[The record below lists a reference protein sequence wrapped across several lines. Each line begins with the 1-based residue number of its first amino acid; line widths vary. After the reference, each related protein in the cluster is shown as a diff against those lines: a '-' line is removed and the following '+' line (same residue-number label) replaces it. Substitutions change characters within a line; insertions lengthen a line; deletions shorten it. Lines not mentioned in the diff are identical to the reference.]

1 MIKNITGYAYR
12 DLTLVP
18 SKISSVKSRSEC
30 NCLNKDDML
39 PIWTAPMASVISN
52 SNSIEFKKNKIRT
65 IIPRNIPIL
74 TRLCECAMGNWVAL
88 SLKEFNDHFVNR
100 AFNETV
106 KDKSKILDFYVCVDI
121 ANGHMQS
128 LYEACKTVKDVA
140 KKNNYKL
147 TLMTGNIANPDTY
160 KWIIQNYQT
169 TDLDGKKSCVID
181 YIRVGIGGGFGCI
194 TSSNVSIHYPQA
206 SLIDACYS
214 VKRFMQN
221 EDYIC
226 PDIIADGGIRNY
238 DDAIKAL
245 ALGADSVMIGSIFSQ
260 CIESAGVKYNKNLS
274 QKVNVKFPIENYE
287 RYRCDEKGNWHGYYT
302 EKFLNHL
309 LQPWQDKLDYTK
321 EYFGELH
328 NKYFEAKEKF
338 ENRKKD
344 LKEEKVIGPI
354 EVKFFGMASK
364 DGQLSI
370 DGKKT
375 KTAEGIT
382 KIIPTKYTIEG
393 WIKNFI
399 SYLQSAMSYTNCK
412 NLNEFIGK
420 QTLIVN
426 SISEIYAVNK

>member
-1 MIKNITGYAYR
+1 MIEFIEIKSLEYLDNYEYVN
-12 DLTLVP
+12 DLT
-18 SKISSVKSRSEC
+18 
-30 NCLNKDDML
+30 
-39 PIWTAPMASVISN
+39 
-52 SNSIEFKKNKIRT
+52 
-65 IIPRNIPIL
+65 
-74 TRLCECAMGNWVAL
+74 
-88 SLKEFNDHFVNR
+88 
-100 AFNETV
+100 
-106 KDKSKILDFYVCVDI
+106 VDI
-121 ANGHMQS
+121 NHNYIA
-128 LYEACKTVKDVA
+128 
-140 KKNNYKL
+140 NNYIVH
-147 TLMTGNIANPDTY
+147 N
-160 KWIIQNYQT
+160 
-169 TDLDGKKSCVID
+169 
-181 YIRVGIGGGFGCI
+181 CI

-260 CIESAGVKYNKNLS
+260 CIESAGIKYNKNLS

-321 EYFGELH
+321 EHFGELH
-328 NKYFEAKEKF
+328 NEYFEAKAKF

-344 LKEEKVIGPI
+344 LEEEKVIGPI

>member
-106 KDKSKILDFYVCVDI
+106 KDKSKVLDFYVCVDI

-128 LYEACKTVKDVA
+128 LYEACKTAKDVA

-160 KWIIQNYQT
+160 KWIIQNCQT

-181 YIRVGIGGGFGCI
+181 YIRVGIGGGFGCFVDG
-194 TSSNVSIHYPQA
+194 TK
-206 SLIDACYS
+206 
-214 VKRFMQN
+214 VK
-221 EDYIC
+221 
-226 PDIIADGGIRNY
+226 
-238 DDAIKAL
+238 
-245 ALGADSVMIGSIFSQ
+245 
-260 CIESAGVKYNKNLS
+260 
-274 QKVNVKFPIENYE
+274 
-287 RYRCDEKGNWHGYYT
+287 
-302 EKFLNHL
+302 
-309 LQPWQDKLDYTK
+309 
-321 EYFGELH
+321 
-328 NKYFEAKEKF
+328 
-338 ENRKKD
+338 
-344 LKEEKVIGPI
+344 
-354 EVKFFGMASK
+354 
-364 DGQLSI
+364 
-370 DGKKT
+370 
-375 KTAEGIT
+375 
-382 KIIPTKYTIEG
+382 TIEG
-393 WIKNFI
+393 EKNIEDIKEGDLVLTIDNTYHKVIDRTRYKTNNLIKINNEII
-399 SYLQSAMSYTNCK
+399 STNNHEYFVINK
-412 NLNEFIGK
+412 VDKDKVTEDNIEKYGYWVPANKLNNNIHLLVK
-420 QTLIVN
+420 K
-426 SISEIYAVNK
+426 Y